1 MLFRSINDILKIN
14 CCVIFF
20 MSNISIAVAVTGAN
34 SFVGKSLRKFLHK
47 NKVNVLGISRKNF
60 GKHSTE
66 TKVQSKNLQE
76 QQLQKKLKNY
86 DVLVHLIGIGREVPK
101 STFEE
106 INVNLTKNAIRTC
119 KNAGI
124 KKIIYISGLGVSKN
138 STSSYFA
145 SKYRAE
151 REIINSGLD
160 YTIFRASYIIGKT
173 DHLTKSLSKQVKKGT
188 IIIPGSGRYRLQ
200 PIFVEDVAKIIL
212 EAILEKKFSNKILD
226 LVGPQKISFEDFV
239 KLFSKNMKV
248 KFKKLNLDDAYEEST
263 YSSESLDILIG
274 DHISN
279 VNHLQK
285 LTNVKLTAVEKF
297 LQTSSLS

>member
-1 MLFRSINDILKIN
+1 
-14 CCVIFF
+14 

-34 SFVGKSLRKFLHK
+34 SFVGKSLREFLHK

-66 TKVQSKNLQE
+66 TKIQSKNLQE

-86 DVLVHLIGIGREVPK
+86 DVLVHLIGIGREAPK

-119 KNAGI
+119 KNVGI

-285 LTNVKLTAVEKF
+285 LSNVELTAVAEF
-297 LQTSSLS
+297 LKSSRLS

>member
-1 MLFRSINDILKIN
+1 MSDIS
-14 CCVIFF
+14 V
-20 MSNISIAVAVTGAN
+20 AVAVTGAN
-34 SFVGKSLRKFLHK
+34 SFVGKSLRKFLYK
-47 NKVNVLGISRKNF
+47 NKVRVLGISRKNF
-60 GKHSTE
+60 TKYSTE

-76 QQLQKKLKNY
+76 QKLQKKLKNY
-86 DVLVHLIGIGREVPK
+86 DVLVHLIGIGRETPM

-106 INVNLTKNAIRTC
+106 INVNLTKNAIKAC
-119 KNAGI
+119 KKTGI

-173 DHLTKSLSKQVKKGT
+173 DHLTKSLSKQMKKGV

-200 PIFVEDVAKIIL
+200 PIFVEDVTKIIL
-212 EAILEKKFSNKILD
+212 EAVIEKKFSNKILD
-226 LVGPQKISFEDFV
+226 LVGPRKISFEDFV

-248 KFKKLNLDDAYEEST
+248 KFKKINLEDAYDNGI

-274 DHISN
+274 DYTSD
-279 VNHLQK
+279 VKHLQK
-285 LTNVKLTAVEKF
+285 LTNVELISVEKF